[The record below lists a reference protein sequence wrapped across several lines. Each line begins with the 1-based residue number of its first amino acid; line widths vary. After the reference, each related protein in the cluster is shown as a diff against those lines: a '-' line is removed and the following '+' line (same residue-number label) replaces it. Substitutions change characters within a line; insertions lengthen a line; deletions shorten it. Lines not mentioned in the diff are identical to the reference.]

1 MAAPTVPEHGV
12 RVTFV
17 LEREDGERAQYAA
30 EVVLPGPRSVMVSAA
45 LERGES
51 PTLADVGALPD
62 WVVDVLGAIA
72 RTVSKNARWPR
83 RVTRWRPEPQPRGGE
98 R

>member
-12 RVTFV
+12 RVTFT
-17 LEREDGERAQYAA
+17 LDQDDGARAQYTA
-30 EVVLPGPRSVMVSAA
+30 EVVLPGPRSVMVNAV

-51 PTLADVGALPD
+51 PGFDDVGALPE

-83 RVTRWRPEPQPRGGE
+83 RVTRWRPEPQPRGSE
-98 R
+98 K